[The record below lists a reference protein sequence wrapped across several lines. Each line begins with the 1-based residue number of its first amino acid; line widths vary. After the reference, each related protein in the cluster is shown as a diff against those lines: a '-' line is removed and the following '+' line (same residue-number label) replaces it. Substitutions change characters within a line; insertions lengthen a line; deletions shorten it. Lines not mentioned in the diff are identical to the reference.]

1 METRNNTKLIE
12 LDHEQLDIIFTA
24 LNDYWLKLADK
35 SETHKKSISG
45 KLSPEEYYDNYKNPD
60 IYERVMRKMNTID
73 LIILNAKESLE
84 Q

>member
-12 LDHEQLDIIFTA
+12 LDHEQMEIIFSA
-24 LNDYWLKLADK
+24 LNRYWLDLAEK

-60 IYERVMRKMNTID
+60 VYERVMRKINTLD
-73 LIILNAKESLE
+73 LVFLKAKELLE